1 MSYTDPTRSRVSL
14 DPDWKRSNQAMRR
27 LLQHDGKN
35 RIQRLLGKLGRIL
48 SNRERFKPLASIHR
62 KIDAAPS
69 SRN

>member
-1 MSYTDPTRSRVSL
+1 
-14 DPDWKRSNQAMRR
+14 MRR